1 MLGNRNIRYRDMMA
15 DLTELAE
22 EIIELL
28 IKEEI
33 GGYEYDGIFSKSGR
47 INRNQYE
54 EISYKIVE
62 LIEEKDSYKKRT

>member
-1 MLGNRNIRYRDMMA
+1 MA

-54 EISYKIVE
+54 EISYKIVD
-62 LIEEKDSYKKRT
+62 LFEKQLTKKK